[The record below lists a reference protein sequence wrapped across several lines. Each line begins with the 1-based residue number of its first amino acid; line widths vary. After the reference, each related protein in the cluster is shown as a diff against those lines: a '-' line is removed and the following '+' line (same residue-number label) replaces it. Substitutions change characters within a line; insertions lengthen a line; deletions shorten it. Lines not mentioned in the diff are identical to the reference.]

1 MPEVVHLAEHSP
13 EWHEARR
20 WRVGGSE
27 IGAICGWSPWAGPEG
42 VAERKLSGE
51 TSEPTPRQQLG
62 HDAEPMLASWLG
74 RKIGAAVDLKPGTWL
89 DELGIANPDGLVG
102 ATGELFEAKT
112 VNDRSKDDGWGR
124 QGTDLV
130 PLYFAAQCI
139 WYCGLTGAP
148 GAHLVALCGAL
159 NGRVGLHV
167 AHYYIPA
174 NPAAYAHMRSVAAE
188 WRAEHLEGHRP

>member
-1 MPEVVHLAEHSP
+1 MPERLRLVAHSP

-27 IGAICGWSPWAGPEG
+27 IGAICGWSPWAGP
-42 VAERKLSGE
+42 AETAARKLSGE
-51 TSEPTPRQQLG
+51 ITETTPRQQLG
-62 HDAEPMLASWLG
+62 HDAEPMLAQWLS
-74 RKIGAAVDLKPGTWL
+74 RKLDVDIEHEPGTWV
-89 DELGIANPDGLVG
+89 DDLGIANPDGRLIE
-102 ATGELFEAKT
+102 TGELFEAKT
-112 VNDRSKDDGWGR
+112 VNDRNKDAGWGR

-130 PLYFAAQCI
+130 PLHYAAQCV

-174 NPAAYAHMRSVAAE
+174 NPAAYAHMRAE
-188 WRAEHLEGHRP
+188 AERWRDEHLEGHRP